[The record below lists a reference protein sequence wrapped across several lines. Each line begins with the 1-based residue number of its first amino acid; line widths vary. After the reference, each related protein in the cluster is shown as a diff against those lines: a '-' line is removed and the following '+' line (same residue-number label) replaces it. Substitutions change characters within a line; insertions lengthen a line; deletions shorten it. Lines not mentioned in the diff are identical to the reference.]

1 MAALRLKKEM
11 MAEVAKD
18 YGKLMKRR
26 EGGNLMRRK
35 SDNRV

>member
-18 YGKLMKRR
+18 YGKLMKRGR
-26 EGGNLMRRK
+26 AAI
-35 SDNRV
+35 